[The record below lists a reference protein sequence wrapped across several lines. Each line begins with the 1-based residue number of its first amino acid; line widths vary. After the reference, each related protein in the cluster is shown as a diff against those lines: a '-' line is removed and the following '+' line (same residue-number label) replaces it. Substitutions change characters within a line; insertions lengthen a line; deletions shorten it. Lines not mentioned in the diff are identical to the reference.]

1 MVKVKGFFEKAYLF
15 VILALLY
22 APILLIIV
30 YSFSNSSNFRFDE
43 GFTFEAYISIF
54 TSDKSPALWDAV
66 GNTFFIAA
74 VSSVIATVMGTFA
87 AIGIFA
93 MGRKA
98 RRVMENVNQFPI
110 INSEIVMAVSLMIF
124 FVTFSFPEGYLRL
137 IIAHIAFCT
146 PYVVL
151 SVLPKLES
159 MDPNVYEAAL
169 DLGANPFKA
178 LVKVLFPMITP
189 GIVSGFVLSFM
200 LSMDDFIITQ
210 INKGASTGINTLSTY
225 IYSDA
230 RVQGLEPFWYA
241 IFSIIFVIILALV
254 LTLNLVRIN
263 RRKIFEECF
272 GVDPDGLASREM
284 ESAFRAWTLGDRCW
298 QKVASLRVDGKVCRG
313 YERIYAANED
323 VEELG
328 LNIVD
333 SSAVLPDEEDPVMV
347 MREVC
352 AREHIGNDDDP
363 FPADGIKPEIIDAL
377 MAEGYLYSPR
387 LGEYRIGYLP

>member
-1 MVKVKGFFEKAYLF
+1 MNL
-15 VILALLY
+15 
-22 APILLIIV
+22 
-30 YSFSNSSNFRFDE
+30 
-43 GFTFEAYISIF
+43 T
-54 TSDKSPALWDAV
+54 
-66 GNTFFIAA
+66 
-74 VSSVIATVMGTFA
+74 SVIATVMGTFA

-98 RRVMENVNQFPI
+98 RRVLENVNQFPI

-124 FVTFSFPEGYLRL
+124 FVTFTFPEGYLRL

-189 GIVSGFVLSFM
+189 GIVSGFVLAFT

-241 IFSIIFVIILALV
+241 IFSIIFVVILALV
-254 LTLNLVRIN
+254 LTLNLVKIN
-263 RRKIFEECF
+263 RRK
-272 GVDPDGLASREM
+272 
-284 ESAFRAWTLGDRCW
+284 
-298 QKVASLRVDGKVCRG
+298 QKAQ
-313 YERIYAANED
+313 
-323 VEELG
+323 
-328 LNIVD
+328 
-333 SSAVLPDEEDPVMV
+333 
-347 MREVC
+347 
-352 AREHIGNDDDP
+352 
-363 FPADGIKPEIIDAL
+363 
-377 MAEGYLYSPR
+377 EGA
-387 LGEYRIGYLP
+387 I

>member
-1 MVKVKGFFEKAYLF
+1 
-15 VILALLY
+15 
-22 APILLIIV
+22 
-30 YSFSNSSNFRFDE
+30 
-43 GFTFEAYISIF
+43 
-54 TSDKSPALWDAV
+54 
-66 GNTFFIAA
+66 
-74 VSSVIATVMGTFA
+74 
-87 AIGIFA
+87 
-93 MGRKA
+93 
-98 RRVMENVNQFPI
+98 
-110 INSEIVMAVSLMIF
+110 MAVSLMIF

-263 RRKIFEECF
+263 RRKKQAKEE
-272 GVDPDGLASREM
+272 
-284 ESAFRAWTLGDRCW
+284 
-298 QKVASLRVDGKVCRG
+298 
-313 YERIYAANED
+313 
-323 VEELG
+323 
-328 LNIVD
+328 
-333 SSAVLPDEEDPVMV
+333 
-347 MREVC
+347 
-352 AREHIGNDDDP
+352 
-363 FPADGIKPEIIDAL
+363 AL
-377 MAEGYLYSPR
+377 V
-387 LGEYRIGYLP
+387 